1 MKGSLKSVK
10 KKGQEVIIIKMEIII
25 MVNGLIIKKTAPVH

>member
-25 MVNGLIIKKTAPVH
+25 MVNGLIIKKTDPVH